1 MNDHPCKYHDYL
13 TYAERDVSYTLA
25 TRQLREVARRSENI
39 KESEEWREILYLIDE
54 VSAKIKELL

>member
-1 MNDHPCKYHDYL
+1 MNDHHCKYHDYL

>member
-1 MNDHPCKYHDYL
+1 MNDHPCKYHDSL